1 MEQVY
6 PDIPAYGRFELWR
19 QKKYPVFGYMDFF
32 SSDCVIIF
40 KGDVMS
46 GKEGN
51 KQFRNSVFCSY
62 FNEVTRLL
70 SLCNSILDANYS
82 DTEKLH
88 INTLEG
94 IFFDNQK
101 NDISCTLGDN
111 FLVLIEHQTSVNN
124 NMPFRCLSYVAELLN
139 NLVEDKDKLY
149 HKALIQFPNPKFFV
163 LYDGDAKEP
172 LQKEMRLSEAFGGD
186 GSTLELVVVAYNINF
201 GLPQPLLE
209 RCRYLRDYSTLVGK
223 VKEGIRAGLTRKE
236 AISRAVK
243 FCLDNGL
250 MKGYL
255 EFNSQEVF
263 NMLALQWEQDK
274 AIRAS
279 YEDGRDDAIELV
291 AVSMLQ
297 EGEPIDKIRK
307 FTRLSLDRIRE
318 LTENLKK

>member
-1 MEQVY
+1 
-6 PDIPAYGRFELWR
+6 
-19 QKKYPVFGYMDFF
+19 
-32 SSDCVIIF
+32 
-40 KGDVMS
+40 MS
-46 GKEGN
+46 GKEAN
-51 KQFRNSVFCSY
+51 KKYRDSVFRDY
-62 FNEVTRLL
+62 FNDEERLL
-70 SLCNSILDANYS
+70 SLCNAILGTNYQDS
-82 DTEKLH
+82 EKLS

-101 NDISCTLGDN
+101 NDISCVIENN

-139 NLVEDKDKLY
+139 NLVENKDRLY
-149 HKALIQFPNPKFFV
+149 HKALIQFPHPKFFV

-172 LQKEMRLSEAFGGD
+172 LEREMRLSDAFGGD
-186 GSTLELVVVAYNINF
+186 NSALELIVTALNINF
-201 GLPQPLLE
+201 GLNQPLLLK
-209 RCRYLRDYSTLVGK
+209 CQYLREYSTLVGK

-255 EFNSQEVF
+255 EENSKEVF

-279 YEDGRDDAIELV
+279 YEDGRDEGIEAIALKMIRLGKSFEDIRQITDL
-291 AVSMLQ
+291 
-297 EGEPIDKIRK
+297 PIE
-307 FTRLSLDRIRE
+307 RIKK
-318 LTENLKK
+318 LADDLKS